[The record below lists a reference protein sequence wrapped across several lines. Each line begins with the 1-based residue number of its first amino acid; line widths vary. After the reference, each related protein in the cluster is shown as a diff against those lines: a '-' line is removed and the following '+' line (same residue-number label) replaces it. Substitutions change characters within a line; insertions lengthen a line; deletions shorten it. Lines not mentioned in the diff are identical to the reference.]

1 MIDEDLLLGDA
12 ILSVREMRIEDADI
26 RIGYFHDSTDEH
38 LARLGVNRSLLPT
51 RAQWRSHYELDAAR
65 PVPERQEYSLL
76 WLRNSDIVGFSST
89 DRITFGEEAFM
100 HLHLLDGDLRNAG
113 LGTEFV
119 RQSARTYFEVL
130 QLDRLY
136 CEPNALNVAPNRT
149 VQAAGFR
156 YLFSHHATPSPINM
170 PQISTRW
177 VLDRPS

>member
-1 MIDEDLLLGDA
+1 MADLT
-12 ILSVREMRIEDADI
+12 VREMGAQDADI
-26 RIGYFHDSTDEH
+26 RINYFHSSTDEH
-38 LARLGVNRSLLPT
+38 LARLGVDRSLLPT
-51 RAQWRSHYELDAAR
+51 RAQWRSLYELDAAR
-65 PVPERQEYSLL
+65 PLPERQQYSLL
-76 WLRNSDIVGFSST
+76 WLRNGDIVGFSST

-100 HLHLLDGDLRNAG
+100 HLHLTEGDLRGIG
-113 LGTEFV
+113 LGAEFV

-130 QLDRLY
+130 QLDRLF

-156 YLFSHHATPSPINM
+156 YLFSHHATPSPINT